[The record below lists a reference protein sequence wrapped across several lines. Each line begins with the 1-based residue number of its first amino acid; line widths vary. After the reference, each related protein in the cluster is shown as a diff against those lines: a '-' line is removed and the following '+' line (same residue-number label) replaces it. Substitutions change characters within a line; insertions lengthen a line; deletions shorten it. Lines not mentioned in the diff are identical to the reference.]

1 MNKTFTTP
9 RGVAYYPYISAPDTK
24 FDEQGHYKVNLCI
37 PKEEAQPII
46 EQIKGE
52 LVAGI
57 KALKEAKPNAKI
69 KQAPL
74 PFEDELD
81 EDDQATGNVI
91 IKFKSKAAYKPAI
104 FDSKGTPMMKSNI
117 YAGSIL
123 KVNGSIAF
131 YNSPAVG
138 AGVTLRLR
146 AVQVIEY
153 VEGAVGAT
161 KFGFGEETGF
171 TIEDQEEVEETTP
184 EVVVEEKPTPEPQAA
199 KTKPKPQPVEPT
211 PVKEVS
217 SDADDLASE
226 IANLLDEVN
235 TDD

>member
-9 RGVAYYPYISAPDTK
+9 KGVAYYPYISAPDTK
-24 FDEQGHYKVNLCI
+24 FDDEGHYKVNLCI
-37 PKEEAQPII
+37 PKEEAEPII

-69 KQAPL
+69 KQAPF

-81 EDDQATGNVI
+81 DDEEPTGNVI

-104 FDSKGTPMMKSNI
+104 FDSKGTPMMRSNI

-161 KFGFGEETGF
+161 KFGFGEESGF
-171 TIEDQEEVEETTP
+171 TVDDQEDVEET
-184 EVVVEEKPTPEPQAA
+184 VVEETPAPQPQAPKPTKKA
-199 KTKPKPQPVEPT
+199 QPVAQA

-217 SDADDLASE
+217 AEADSLADE

-235 TDD
+235 DDG